1 MIGLGKTQEGI
12 YTLQSN
18 SSALLPASVSDFLA
32 KLSRFSFFCFNSCIF
47 EVDKSS
53 LWHCRLGHPSPTKFS
68 LVAITCTKCH
78 YMQY

>member
-1 MIGLGKTQEGI
+1 MIGLGKMQGGI

-18 SSALLPASVSDFLA
+18 SSVLLPASVSDFLA